1 MQQETDSSMSEKIRK
16 VMAKSL
22 GVVEGSITENTVQ
35 EDIYEWD
42 SINHIKMIVAFER
55 EFDITIP
62 DEQVANMISFR
73 LIESVIQQCYGKS
86 A

>member
-22 GVVEGSITENTVQ
+22 VVVEGSITENTTQ

-62 DEQVANMISFR
+62 DEQVSNMISFR

>member
-22 GVVEGSITENTVQ
+22 GVVEGSITENTTQ

-62 DEQVANMISFR
+62 DEQVSNMISFR

>member
-1 MQQETDSSMSEKIRK
+1 MSERIKK

-22 GVVEGSITENTVQ
+22 DAPIEKITENTIQ
-35 EDIYEWD
+35 EDIEGWD

-62 DEQVANMISFR
+62 DEQVTNMISFR

>member
-1 MQQETDSSMSEKIRK
+1 MSEKIRK

-22 GVVEGSITENTVQ
+22 GVVEGSITENTTQ

>member
-22 GVVEGSITENTVQ
+22 GVAEGSITENTAQ

-62 DEQVANMISFR
+62 DEQVSNMISFR

>member
-1 MQQETDSSMSEKIRK
+1 MSEKIRK
-16 VMAKSL
+16 VMVKSL
-22 GVVEGSITENTVQ
+22 GVAEGSITENTAQ

-55 EFDITIP
+55 ELDITIP
-62 DEQVANMISFR
+62 DEQVSNMISFR

>member
-1 MQQETDSSMSEKIRK
+1 MQQETGSSMNERIKK

-22 GVVEGSITENTVQ
+22 GVVEGSITDTITQ
-35 EDIYEWD
+35 EEIHEWD

-62 DEQVANMISFR
+62 DEQVTNMISFR

>member
-22 GVVEGSITENTVQ
+22 GVVEGSITENTTQ

>member
-1 MQQETDSSMSEKIRK
+1 MSEKIKK

-22 GVVEGSITENTVQ
+22 GVVEGSITENTAQ

>member
-1 MQQETDSSMSEKIRK
+1 MQQETGSNTSERIRK
-16 VMAKSL
+16 VMARSL
-22 GVVEGSITENTVQ
+22 ATTIEKITEHTTQDNV
-35 EDIYEWD
+35 DGWD

-62 DEQVANMISFR
+62 DEQVSNMISFR

>member
-1 MQQETDSSMSEKIRK
+1 MQQKTDSSMNERIKK

-22 GVVEGSITENTVQ
+22 DTTVEKITENIVQ
-35 EDIYEWD
+35 EDIDEWD

>member
-1 MQQETDSSMSEKIRK
+1 MQQETGSSMSEKIRK

-22 GVVEGSITENTVQ
+22 GVVEGSITENTTQ